1 MARAEIEFANGECER
16 MFGYGPGELAGE
28 NVENLMP
35 EHLRP
40 AHRGHRAGFAAA
52 PAKRMMGIGRDL
64 VALRRD
70 GSEFF
75 IEVGLTPIEAASGS
89 KVVAFAIDVSARR
102 DSEYA
107 LRRAMSELE
116 MANENLAR
124 FAYVASHDIQE
135 PLRKISAF
143 ADILNEAMAK
153 DDREEALYAA
163 DVMASSALHARRLV
177 ADLLAY
183 ARAAHQSHAVEPIS
197 IRAALE
203 RALEALSLT
212 IVETKAEIAWTGEDF
227 PVEADRLQLH
237 QLLQNILSNALK
249 YHKPKLPPQVSI
261 HLEPGNPR
269 TASPSRIAA
278 SDSPRPTPK
287 PFSSPSAVCT
297 DAANIPAPESASR
310 SARPWRSGMAGAW
323 PPPPRQPSARPS
335 RSSFLSPPTPGGAR
349 SCDLNSTGAKIRPR
363 PGGFSRHD
371 VSAGCG
377 AILRKPSG
385 GENSRATPA
394 QSRTRRQG
402 PPML

>member
-1 MARAEIEFANGECER
+1 MRDENEMLRLVFEASPAGMLLVDGEGRIEFANGECER

-28 NVENLMP
+28 SVEKLLP
-35 EHLRP
+35 EHLRLT
-40 AHRGHRAGFAAA
+40 HRSDRAGFAAA
-52 PAKRMMGIGRDL
+52 PAKRRMGIGRDL

-75 IEVGLTPIEAASGS
+75 IEVGLTPIDAASGP

-143 ADILNEAMAK
+143 ADILNAAMTN

-183 ARAAHQSHAVEPIS
+183 ARAAHQSPSLEPLSIS
-197 IRAALE
+197 ATLE

-212 IVETKAEIAWTGEDF
+212 VVETKAEIAWTGEDF
-227 PVEADRLQLH
+227 PVQADRLQLH

-249 YHKPKLPPQVSI
+249 YHKPKLPPQVTI
-261 HLEPGNPR
+261 HLEPGESENR
-269 TASPSRIAA
+269 LTIADRGIGFTSA
-278 SDSPRPTPK
+278 DAEAIFEPFRRLHGRSEYPGTGIGLAICKTVAQRHGWRLSATSTPTVG
-287 PFSSPSAVCT
+287 SAFEIVFPVAA
-297 DAANIPAPESASR
+297 DAGR
-310 SARPWRSGMAGAW
+310 GAE
-323 PPPPRQPSARPS
+323 
-335 RSSFLSPPTPGGAR
+335 L
-349 SCDLNSTGAKIRPR
+349 
-363 PGGFSRHD
+363 
-371 VSAGCG
+371 
-377 AILRKPSG
+377 
-385 GENSRATPA
+385 
-394 QSRTRRQG
+394 
-402 PPML
+402 